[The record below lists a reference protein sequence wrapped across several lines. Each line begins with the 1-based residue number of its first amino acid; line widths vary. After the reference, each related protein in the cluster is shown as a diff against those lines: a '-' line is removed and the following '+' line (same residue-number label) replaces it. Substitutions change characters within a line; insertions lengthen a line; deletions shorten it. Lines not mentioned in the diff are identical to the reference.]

1 MEELFSGLGRQGSSE
16 GGRQGMPEM
25 PPAFCIAIH
34 PEARA
39 LDAELAQ
46 AGGCA
51 RFIMDDGY
59 ACGPP
64 RVVFPALER
73 FICRLQIATNLV
85 AQRTKFAAHSP
96 TFDLVDYAPLLTLGG
111 MVSTFT
117 GPIAPG
123 GPPLRGHGLLVGGV
137 PIGDAVYVQQHLHI
151 VTTRIESYSQHTAIQ
166 LQDASHD
173 AWALHHYCILPDFDH
188 WLRHIEPLYTA
199 PYAERIDAAALT
211 FVGGIMQQPDLD
223 HIRAL
228 LLRRLRQPARMHGGG
243 QRSRVHLSPAAYSAC
258 CVESVEAMVGAHGT
272 VAFFPMLAPLF
283 GGAASFDDGG
293 LRLTSWLPSPVCGL
307 ALLWHKSL
315 KA

>member
-1 MEELFSGLGRQGSSE
+1 MVILFQASGKGSGQGDLE
-16 GGRQGMPEM
+16 FDRDPQRVGGSRQGMPEM

-151 VTTRIESYSQHTAIQ
+151 VTTRIESYSQHLRAMQPLPNCFVVEVAIEHPQ
-166 LQDASHD
+166 
-173 AWALHHYCILPDFDH
+173 
-188 WLRHIEPLYTA
+188 
-199 PYAERIDAAALT
+199 
-211 FVGGIMQQPDLD
+211 
-223 HIRAL
+223 
-228 LLRRLRQPARMHGGG
+228 
-243 QRSRVHLSPAAYSAC
+243 
-258 CVESVEAMVGAHGT
+258 
-272 VAFFPMLAPLF
+272 
-283 GGAASFDDGG
+283 
-293 LRLTSWLPSPVCGL
+293 
-307 ALLWHKSL
+307 
-315 KA
+315 